1 MRTRNLGFEK
11 SKRGDCDET
20 SQHNSLQQERKKEFD
35 PINLPLHEWSDDD
48 DKHKELT
55 SQSPLQTF
63 PEVHNIILD

>member
-20 SQHNSLQQERKKEFD
+20 SQHNSLQQERKKEFA

-48 DKHKELT
+48 DKHKKGIDFPV
-55 SQSPLQTF
+55 SSPDF
-63 PEVHNIILD
+63 SWSS